1 MVSGFIELIKDYE
14 NNGGYM
20 KYKIYLK
27 AGQQAPEGALG
38 INLTDGGL
46 VWEGDEKDVPTKA
59 LLGNR
64 LPTDPEFATEY
75 DVVAFKDEDEKEYT
89 QLQDFL
95 KIEQPELITFDE
107 FRAADKTILEAK
119 IADNTTKLTAIT
131 AAKVATDA
139 KVSAEVVKGK

>member
-1 MVSGFIELIKDYE
+1 
-14 NNGGYM
+14 M

-38 INLTDGGL
+38 ISLTDGGL
-46 VWEGDEKDVPTKA
+46 VWEGDEKDVPTIA

-75 DVVAFKDEDEKEYT
+75 EVVAFKDEDEKEYT

-95 KIEQPELITFDE
+95 KIEQPEVITFDE

-119 IADNTTKLTAIT
+119 IAENTTKLEAIT
-131 AAKVATDA
+131 TAKIATDA
-139 KVSAEVVKGK
+139 KVAEEVVKEK